1 MTCTFLY
8 QTKLQLT
15 VEFAKLIII
24 LLSGSTSKYISV
36 LGALR
41 AAPRAI
47 KLKIRTIYSRASRPH
62 SPEAVSIQ
70 LELNLFC
77 MLSISPL
84 LVLAASAIFVTAA
97 PI

>member
-1 MTCTFLY
+1 MACTFLY

-62 SPEAVSIQ
+62 SPLKQFPS
-70 LELNLFC
+70 NWSSTF
-77 MLSISPL
+77 
-84 LVLAASAIFVTAA
+84 FVCCQ
-97 PI
+97 